1 MTYNVLWGGGV
12 DREFDSVVA
21 SRYQVD
27 RLTAILDVIK
37 TANPD
42 ILAVQEA
49 AGWDRGSPSVAEQV
63 AGRLGMHYAVAKDD
77 VNLNIVLFSKFPIES
92 VQHAARRGG
101 FYDGFNGV
109 LLMAQVRHDSGRL
122 LNVIAPHLNSQ
133 SPAVRT
139 CQTEALTRL
148 ANALPKAPSVI
159 IGDMNSRPTSAQ
171 SELLRAAGWQFAAAE
186 STWTVDQIWVGPGV
200 AFTKGGLLNTS
211 KATRELSDHLPVGV
225 ALTLTLPPAE
235 EPGRWPFDR
244 PILETCPPPAPAQ

>member
-200 AFTKGGLLNTS
+200 AFTKGDLLNTS